1 MRQHHFVAI
10 SGPRNTGKSRIC
22 KELKQSLEAEVRNM
36 REIERR
42 YKAKAGM
49 KWKVAH
55 IKLTREDNPFDL
67 VTQAI
72 ANPSSNIL
80 VNSNEKVDPLFETK
94 IKRVLKRENYTGL
107 IWVYEKFL
115 KLRGYNFLLI
125 VDQFENLFFST
136 ILSQEEKLL
145 FVKMLLYASLDR
157 RQVYV
162 LAALRPPKADLWKQN
177 FKELNRAVN
186 ICRFRLYNPNQKELE
201 GVIDQAF
208 QIEKI
213 RILGDEMSDE
223 LLSPEWLLRQDIYQ
237 RVALPKIR
245 NISEDTAEVMKNKWK
260 KVLRESVP
268 NNNSNRMVASSSVKH
283 ITKQLRSI
291 TDTIWPQLLN
301 ASNIGH
307 LADEEREDIII
318 DLKAQL
324 TDVLTS
330 ELLRR
335 MSKHLA
341 EELYFERE
349 PLTQIEKHVRQLVKD
364 WADAT
369 SDIRAEQERRRSRI
383 KTVFLA
389 EQKSTGAASGDIKID
404 LGLPLPERAEAAY
417 MALHTTLDKR
427 IAKKAL
433 LIMGRAA
440 NASEAPKMTVDSLGY
455 AIGRFSSRLNEVLAV
470 FVMAGVLLDEP
481 KGDLMP
487 NTKIEL
493 SDPDIVEKWTRLKE
507 WVYDLPPGS
516 GGSTNPD
523 DAARSAAFGG
533 GDAADAAAA
542 AADVDLSLKEDF
554 GEIPQESKA
563 LVHRAESVY
572 ASLAP
577 AMRKRVAKRLMVYI
591 AKKAGADGTIKT
603 SDIKSGIGRFQS
615 QLDEMIEYF
624 VRQGILKF
632 TGPAVGFSDPA
643 IFNTWSDL
651 KGWLKE

>member
-1 MRQHHFVAI
+1 
-10 SGPRNTGKSRIC
+10 
-22 KELKQSLEAEVRNM
+22 M

-67 VTQAI
+67 VTHAI
-72 ANPSSNIL
+72 ANPRANIL
-80 VNSNEKVDPLFETK
+80 VSNNEKVDPLFETK
-94 IKRVLKRENYTGL
+94 IKSVLKREDNSGL
-107 IWVYEKFL
+107 ISIYEKFL
-115 KLRGYNFLLI
+115 KLKGYNFLLI

-145 FVKMLLYASLDR
+145 FVKMLLFASLDK

-177 FKELNRAVN
+177 FKDLNRAVN
-186 ICRFRLYNPNQKELE
+186 LCRFRLYNPNQKELE

-208 QIEKI
+208 QIEKT
-213 RILGDEMSDE
+213 RILGDELSDE
-223 LLSPEWLLRQDIYQ
+223 LLSPEWLLKQDIYQ

-245 NISEDTAEVMKNKWK
+245 NISEDTAEVMKTKWK
-260 KVLRESVP
+260 KVLRETVP
-268 NNNSNRMVASSSVKH
+268 SSGGSSRMVASSSVKH

-307 LADEEREDIII
+307 LAEDEREDIII

-349 PLTQIEKHVRQLVKD
+349 PLTQIERHVRQLVKD

-383 KTVFLA
+383 KTVFLS

-404 LGLPLPERAEAAY
+404 TSLPLPERAESAY

-433 LIMGRAA
+433 IIMGRAA
-440 NASEAPKMTVDSLGY
+440 NASEAPKMTVDSLSY
-455 AIGRFSSRLNEVLAV
+455 AIGRFSSRLNDVIAV
-470 FVMAGVLLDEP
+470 FVMAGVIIDEP
-481 KGDLMP
+481 KGDILP
-487 NTKIEL
+487 NTKISL
-493 SDPDIVEKWTRLKE
+493 SDPEIVENWPRLKE

-516 GGSTNPD
+516 GSNTAPD
-523 DAARSAAFGG
+523 AAARSAAFGG
-533 GDAADAAAA
+533 GEMSSSPEP
-542 AADVDLSLKEDF
+542 VDLSLKEDF
-554 GEIPQESKA
+554 GEIPKESAA
-563 LVHRAESVY
+563 LVHRAETIY
-572 ASLAP
+572 NSLAP
-577 AMRKRVAKRLMVYI
+577 AMRKRVAKKVMVYI

-615 QLDEMIEYF
+615 QIDELIEYF

>member
-22 KELKQSLEAEVRNM
+22 KELKQSLEAEVKNM

-55 IKLTREDNPFDL
+55 IKLSREENPFDL
-67 VTQAI
+67 LTQAI
-72 ANPSSNIL
+72 ANPNANIL
-80 VNSNEKVDPLFETK
+80 VSNNEKVDPLFENK
-94 IKRVLKRENYTGL
+94 IKRVLKRDNHTGL

-145 FVKMLLYASLDR
+145 FVKMLLYASLDQ

-177 FKELNRAVN
+177 FKELNQAVN
-186 ICRFRLYNPNQKELE
+186 VCRFRLYNPNQRELE

-208 QIEKI
+208 QIEKT
-213 RILGDEMSDE
+213 RILGDEFSDE

-245 NISEDTAEVMKNKWK
+245 NISEDTAEVMKTKWK
-260 KVLRESVP
+260 KVLRDTVP
-268 NNNSNRMVASSSVKH
+268 SANTRMVAPSSVKH

-301 ASNIGH
+301 ASNIGN

-369 SDIRAEQERRRSRI
+369 SDIRSEQERRRSRI

-389 EQKSTGAASGDIKID
+389 EQKSTGAASGDFKID
-404 LGLPLPERAEAAY
+404 MGLPLPERAEAAY
-417 MALHTTLDKR
+417 NALHTTLDKR

-433 LIMGRAA
+433 IIMGRSA
-440 NASEAPKMTVDSLGY
+440 NASEAPRMTVDSLGY
-455 AIGRFSSRLNEVLAV
+455 AVGRFSSRLNDVLAV
-470 FVMAGVLLDEP
+470 FVMAGVLIDNP
-481 KGDLMP
+481 KGDLLP

-493 SDPDIVEKWTRLKE
+493 SDPDIVEKWSRLKE
-507 WVYDLPPGS
+507 WVYGLAPGS
-516 GGSTNPD
+516 GGTTSP
-523 DAARSAAFGG
+523 DAAAHSAAFGG
-533 GDAADAAAA
+533 ETSGAEA

-554 GEIPQESKA
+554 GEVPQEAKA

-591 AKKAGADGTIKT
+591 AKKAGANGTVKT
-603 SDIKSGIGRFQS
+603 SEIKSGIGRFQS
-615 QLDEMIEYF
+615 QLDELIEYF